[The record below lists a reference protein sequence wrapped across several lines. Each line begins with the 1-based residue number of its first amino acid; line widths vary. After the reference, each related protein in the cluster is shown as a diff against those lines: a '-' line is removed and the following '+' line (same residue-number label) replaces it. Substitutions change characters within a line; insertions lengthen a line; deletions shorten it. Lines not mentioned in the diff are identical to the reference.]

1 MLLPVIGAYA
11 LMSAVAFAL
20 YSIDNR
26 RARRGQW
33 RISEGTLHLIE
44 LLGGWPGAWIAQ
56 RVLRHKS
63 SKFSYRIVF
72 WLIVAAHAATWLWWW
87 SRQ

>member
-1 MLLPVIGAYA
+1 MLLPVIGLYA

-20 YSIDNR
+20 YSIDKR
-26 RARRGQW
+26 RARGGQW
-33 RISEGTLHLIE
+33 RISEGTLHLVE

-63 SKFSYRIVF
+63 SKFSYRIIF
-72 WLIVAAHAATWLWWW
+72 WMIVAAHAAVWLWWG
-87 SRQ
+87 SGQ